1 MRIPASANK
10 KVATMAVRS
19 VLSIVAIFCR
29 ALHLPHSDDKMS
41 AWIERSANSELLL
54 AVILYC
60 VSQETRKI
68 CAPGAKRLSP
78 LFSKGGLGEM

>member
-1 MRIPASANK
+1 
-10 KVATMAVRS
+10 MAVRS

-41 AWIERSANSELLL
+41 AWIEQRANSELLL

-60 VSQETRKI
+60 VARK
-68 CAPGAKRLSP
+68 PEKFVHPERSD
-78 LFSKGGLGEM
+78 

>member
-29 ALHLPHSDDKMS
+29 ALHLPHSDDKM
-41 AWIERSANSELLL
+41 AF
-54 AVILYC
+54 V
-60 VSQETRKI
+60 V
-68 CAPGAKRLSP
+68 KRQH
-78 LFSKGGLGEM
+78 